1 MSYSSTP
8 VHRDAADDAPATLP
22 DREAACDR
30 AVTAA
35 FGARSHAAGS
45 CRKAATTIAAI
56 ATAVDALDTVED
68 DGTLQTPTAPR
79 GADDAWA
86 DWRGCICG
94 GGAYGEMCPVPLTV
108 RGTQTCV
115 PRTVNGTGQMVACDG
130 GCDNW
135 FHFECVG
142 LASAPRGEYI
152 CDACGAGFGFRRAY
166 DDEDDD
172 DNRAIACLH
181 ENPKKPGSACNL
193 RYEAYKSATTV
204 AEFLAKGGTPA
215 DLTHDVG
222 KGFVWYLD
230 ADDSQEDGR
239 RPRGNQPPKS
249 TPRKRIASGINTLEY
264 TSQVWKVLSA
274 ARRKRR
280 RLGLPRGHREPPET
294 CCCAARAR
302 ARRRNTHPKK

>member
-1 MSYSSTP
+1 MSFTASP
-8 VHRDAADDAPATLP
+8 VHRDNDDAPATLS

-35 FGARSHAAGS
+35 LAASAHAAVS
-45 CRKAATTIAAI
+45 CFVAATKITAI
-56 ATAVDALDTVED
+56 ATAVDALDTVD
-68 DGTLQTPTAPR
+68 DVQMNTGEPPVVAPTATQ

-86 DWRGCICG
+86 DWRGCVCG
-94 GGAYGEMCPVPLTV
+94 GGAYGE
-108 RGTQTCV
+108 
-115 PRTVNGTGQMVACDG
+115 MVACDG

-135 FHFECVG
+135 FHLDCVG
-142 LASAPRGEYI
+142 LAQAPRGEYV

-166 DDEDDD
+166 DEEDEET
-172 DNRAIACLH
+172 RAIACLQ

-193 RYEAYKSATTV
+193 RYEAYKSATSV

-239 RPRGNQPPKS
+239 RPRGNQPPE
-249 TPRKRIASGINTLEY
+249 IN
-264 TSQVWKVLSA
+264 
-274 ARRKRR
+274 
-280 RLGLPRGHREPPET
+280 LPKT
-294 CCCAARAR
+294 
-302 ARRRNTHPKK
+302 NS